1 MCASTPSANSH
12 SPLPRLAPLQELDQE
27 KADLRAKQKAL
38 KKEHLQL
45 LRDKRAKEARV
56 SELEAKA
63 YDVQMLKFGQ
73 VRCSGA
79 GGDVAG
85 VGGVEVGRL

>member
-1 MCASTPSANSH
+1 MCTSAP
-12 SPLPRLAPLQELDQE
+12 SPLPHLLTFQELDQE

-73 VRCSGA
+73 VCCR
-79 GGDVAG
+79 
-85 VGGVEVGRL
+85 GRGSV